1 MAEALGIA
9 SSITALIEASTA
21 VIGYLKAVKDAPK
34 ERETLLKE
42 LSDLKDWLSKVLPLT
57 PTVSLPRLTLADDP
71 WLATM
76 QKLSAPFARLT
87 ELLNELQKELEPASS
102 GMKLKRLLWKFDKE
116 SVEDALKEI
125 ERIKSLMIVAV
136 QRDHV

>member
-1 MAEALGIA
+1 M
-9 SSITALIEASTA
+9 
-21 VIGYLKAVKDAPK
+21 
-34 ERETLLKE
+34 
-42 LSDLKDWLSKVLPLT
+42 
-57 PTVSLPRLTLADDP
+57 LANDP

-87 ELLNELQKELEPASS
+87 ELLNDLQKELEPALS
-102 GMKLKRLLWKFDKE
+102 GMKRLLWKFEKE
-116 SVEDALKEI
+116 SMEDALKEI